1 MDTLLILAD
10 VAPLPGGLPPHVW
23 WRLLAGV
30 IGLAAVGAILVA
42 LLFVS
47 FRRAHRTVRE
57 ARAEHA
63 ALSEQLLADAR
74 AEGARAEEARAA
86 GSGRRESGD
95 EE

>member
-1 MDTLLILAD
+1 MDVFAMLAD
-10 VAPLPGGLPPHVW
+10 VAPPPEGLPTHVW

-30 IGLAAVGAILVA
+30 AGLAAVGAILVA
-42 LLFVS
+42 VLFVS

-74 AEGARAEEARAA
+74 AEGAR
-86 GSGRRESGD
+86 RRDSEDGA
-95 EE
+95 

>member
-1 MDTLLILAD
+1 MDSLLLLAD
-10 VAPLPGGLPPHVW
+10 LAPTPSGLPTHVW

-30 IGLAAVGAILVA
+30 IGLAVVGAILLV
-42 LLFVS
+42 LMSLS
-47 FRRAHRTVRE
+47 FRRVRRTVRD

-74 AEGARAEEARAA
+74 AEGARVADARRRDAA
-86 GSGRRESGD
+86 D

>member
-1 MDTLLILAD
+1 MDAILLLAD
-10 VAPLPGGLPPHVW
+10 VVPPPEGLPTHVW
-23 WRLLAGV
+23 WKLLAGV

-42 LLFVS
+42 VLFVS

-74 AEGARAEEARAA
+74 AEGVRAA
-86 GSGRRESGD
+86 DARRRDSAD